1 MLGVGV
7 VMLKKAPGHEA
18 GHFHAVRF
26 YEDAQSLARM
36 VATFVAE
43 GFIEGLP
50 AIIIATPEHRNAIIE
65 KLNAMSFDLK
75 HLKKQDDLI
84 VLDAREMLALFMV
97 DGMPHAQKF
106 EAAMLPVIDRA
117 CHDRQDCVIRAYGE
131 MVDVLWKDGMEA
143 AAVRLEMLWN
153 QLANTRKFSL
163 LCGYSMGSFY
173 KDAAFDAICYQHTHV
188 LSVDGA
194 AAPVKIHLAR
204 GPSGANVS

>member
-1 MLGVGV
+1 
-7 VMLKKAPGHEA
+7 MLKTAPGRDA

-43 GFIEGLP
+43 GFIESLP
-50 AIIIATPEHRNAIIE
+50 AVIIATPDHLDAILE
-65 KLNAMSFDLK
+65 KLNGMSFDLD
-75 HLKKQDDLI
+75 HLKQHNDLV
-84 VLDAREMLALFMV
+84 VLDAREALALFMV
-97 DGMPHAQKF
+97 DGMPNAEKF
-106 EAAMLPVIDRA
+106 ESAMLPVIDKA
-117 CHDRQDCVIRAYGE
+117 CRGRQDCVIRAYGE

-173 KDAAFDAICYQHTHV
+173 KDAAFDAICHQHTHV
-188 LSVDGA
+188 LSLDGA
-194 AAPVKIHLAR
+194 AAPVKFRLAR
-204 GPSGANVS
+204 GVSGADVS

>member
-1 MLGVGV
+1 MLNKEPVRQ
-7 VMLKKAPGHEA
+7 A

-43 GFIEGLP
+43 GFIENLP
-50 AIIIATPEHRNAIIE
+50 AIVIATPEHRDAIVA
-65 KLNAMSFDLK
+65 KLKAMSFDLD
-75 HLKKQDDLI
+75 HLKRRQDLI
-84 VLDAREMLALFMV
+84 VLDARDTLALFMV
-97 DGMPHAQKF
+97 DGMPNAEKF
-106 EAAMLPVIDRA
+106 ESAMLPVIDRA
-117 CHDRQDCVIRAYGE
+117 CRGRQDCVIRAYGE

-173 KDAAFDAICYQHTHV
+173 KDASIEDITRQHTHLV
-188 LSVDGA
+188 TASGDVA
-194 AAPVKIHLAR
+194 AVA
-204 GPSGANVS
+204 

>member
-1 MLGVGV
+1 M
-7 VMLKKAPGHEA
+7 MKKAPVREA

-50 AIIIATPEHRNAIIE
+50 AIMIATPEHRDAIIE
-65 KLNAMSFDLK
+65 KLTSMSFDLD

-84 VLDAREMLALFMV
+84 VLDARETLALFMV
-97 DGMPHAQKF
+97 DGMPNAETF
-106 EAAMLPVIDRA
+106 EKAMLPVIDKA
-117 CHDRQDCVIRAYGE
+117 CRGRQDCVIRAYGE

-173 KDAAFDAICYQHTHV
+173 KDAAFDAICHQHTHV
-188 LSVDGA
+188 LAVDGA
-194 AAPVKIHLAR
+194 AAPVKVHLAHGAR
-204 GPSGANVS
+204 GGNVS

>member
-1 MLGVGV
+1 MLNTG
-7 VMLKKAPGHEA
+7 PRREA

-36 VATFVAE
+36 VATFIAE

-50 AIIIATPEHRNAIIE
+50 AIVIATPDHRDAILD
-65 KLNAMSFDLK
+65 KLNAMSFDLDL
-75 HLKKQDDLI
+75 LKREKDLI
-84 VLDAREMLALFMV
+84 VLDAREMLAFFMV
-97 DGMPHAQKF
+97 DGMPNADKF
-106 EAAMLPVIDRA
+106 EDAMLPVIEQA
-117 CHDRQDCVIRAYGE
+117 CRGREDCVIRAYGE

-173 KDAAFDAICYQHTHV
+173 KAAAFDAICHQHTHV
-188 LSVDGA
+188 LSTDGA
-194 AAPVKIHLAR
+194 AAPVKAR
-204 GPSGANVS
+204 GVSVN

>member
-1 MLGVGV
+1 M
-7 VMLKKAPGHEA
+7 MKKESGREA

-50 AIIIATPEHRNAIIE
+50 AIIIATPEHRDAIIR
-65 KLNAMSFDLK
+65 KLTSMSFDLD
-75 HLKKQDDLI
+75 HLKRQNDLI
-84 VLDAREMLALFMV
+84 VLDARDTLALFMV
-97 DGMPHAQKF
+97 NGMPNAKNF
-106 EAAMLPVIDRA
+106 ESAMLPVIDKA
-117 CHDRQDCVIRAYGE
+117 CRGRQDCVIRAYGE

-173 KDAAFDAICYQHTHV
+173 KDAAFDAICHQHTHV

-194 AAPVKIHLAR
+194 AAPVKVHLAHGAR
-204 GPSGANVS
+204 GANVS